1 MSEEAVKEAIKLS
14 KEEQAVIDAV
24 EKLNI
29 VQLNN
34 VVKFMEEEYGISA
47 AAPVAMAAPAAG
59 GAGGDGEEAVAKSS
73 FNVILKDGGAS
84 KIAVIKVVKEITGL
98 GLKEAKDIVDGAP
111 KAVKENVAKADAEK
125 MKADLE
131 AAGATVELA

>member
-1 MSEEAVKEAIKLS
+1 MSEEAVKEAVKLS

-47 AAPVAMAAPAAG
+47 AAPVAVAASPTAAAG
-59 GAGGDGEEAVAKSS
+59 GEEAVAKSS
-73 FNVILKDGGAS
+73 FNVILKDGGSS

>member
-14 KEEQAVIDAV
+14 KEEKAVIDAV

-47 AAPVAMAAPAAG
+47 AAPVAVAAAPAAG
-59 GAGGDGEEAVAKSS
+59 GAGGEEASAKSS
-73 FNVILKDGGAS
+73 FNVVLKDGGSS
-84 KIAVIKVVKEITGL
+84 KISVIKIVKEITGL

-111 KAVKENVAKADAEK
+111 KNIKENVAKEDAEK